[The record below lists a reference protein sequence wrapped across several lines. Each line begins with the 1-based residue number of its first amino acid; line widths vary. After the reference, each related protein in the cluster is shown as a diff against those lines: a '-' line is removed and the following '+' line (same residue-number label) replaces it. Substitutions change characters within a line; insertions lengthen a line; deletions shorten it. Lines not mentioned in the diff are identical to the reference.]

1 MKKFR
6 EFLKQNANLTKGDV
20 IGILISAG
28 YLLAFNMYVCKKLEE
43 VENQRDDLLQ
53 IAEQDESSDFK
64 NDENQETQEEI
75 VL

>member
-1 MKKFR
+1 
-6 EFLKQNANLTKGDV
+6 
-20 IGILISAG
+20 
-28 YLLAFNMYVCKKLEE
+28 MYVCKKLEE